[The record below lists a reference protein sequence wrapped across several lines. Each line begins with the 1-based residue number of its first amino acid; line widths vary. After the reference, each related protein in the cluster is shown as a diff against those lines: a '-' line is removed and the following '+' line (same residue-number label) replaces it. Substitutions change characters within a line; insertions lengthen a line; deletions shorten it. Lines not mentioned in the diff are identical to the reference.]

1 MAAGRAGEQV
11 RGDRR
16 PDACTRTRTCY
27 APCLWTPAL
36 VAGQESPLL
45 FVTATA
51 EQRSVASAN
60 TVAQHTQGKRQAG
73 TKGYHH
79 LRSRSPLPRRT
90 WRWHVA
96 PACGWMDNHDSQSD
110 GGGRGACGARQ
121 HRDANLQERRGRV
134 RRHGQGHDERDRGA
148 RLPCAP
154 AVKRHAEKFVVQKV
168 SQTSTNTNRLPR
180 TKRIAFRGMAN
191 LKDGEMMEG
200 EVKTL

>member
-1 MAAGRAGEQV
+1 MIEESPRARVAAGRAGEQV

-110 GGGRGACGARQ
+110 GGGRGACGAHQ
-121 HRDANLQERRGRV
+121 HRDVNLQERRGRV
-134 RRHGQGHDERDRGA
+134 RRHGQGHDERERGA
-148 RLPCAP
+148 RRPCAL
-154 AVKRHAEKFVVQKV
+154 AAAAARHREAHREDENEPLSGIQYK
-168 SQTSTNTNRLPR
+168 
-180 TKRIAFRGMAN
+180 I
-191 LKDGEMMEG
+191 
-200 EVKTL
+200 